1 MKHGLANMKR
11 KRKRGS
17 YLFVLVLFFKKLIL
31 IYVKFHADF
40 FFPHCCVSLGQ
51 KVCMPLVS
59 YGDCTMSS
67 KADYSKK
74 PLF

>member
-40 FFPHCCVSLGQ
+40 P
-51 KVCMPLVS
+51 PLP
-59 YGDCTMSS
+59 
-67 KADYSKK
+67 
-74 PLF
+74 PLLCISGTENLHACGVLW